1 MNKFL
6 ILCFIIFTSC
16 AQNSA
21 NRYFTKDSSYTQN
34 LEFTKKVFFSK
45 SNKIISIVYIS
56 YLNGFAK
63 EFKNKDKEYFLVG
76 IYGTSS
82 KYKDYSNNIKISL
95 ENFKIKTAENI
106 EVFPKEKYK
115 VLFSN
120 IYLKNNWARY
130 KIYSFSKSKVPKYNF
145 KIKIEDLKLHKSAFI
160 DFDKQ

>member
-1 MNKFL
+1 MNKLL

-21 NRYFTKDSSYTQN
+21 NRYFTKDLAYTKN
-34 LEFTKKVFFSK
+34 LGFTKKVFFSK
-45 SNKIISIVYIS
+45 DNKIISIVYIS

-63 EFKNKDKEYFLVG
+63 EFANKDKECFLVG

-95 ENFKIKTAENI
+95 ENFKKKSADVIK
-106 EVFPKEKYK
+106 VFPKNKYK

-130 KIYSFSKSKVPKYNF
+130 KLYCFSKSKVPKYHF
-145 KIKIEDLKLHKSAFI
+145 KIKIEDLKLHKVAFI
-160 DFDKQ
+160 DFDK